1 MPTPK
6 ALLLDP
12 FQLALAAYRAR
23 AERAE
28 AAEADLRK
36 ENALLRRSLSLLVRS
51 LEDRDPEL
59 TERT

>member
-1 MPTPK
+1 MPTAK
-6 ALLLDP
+6 ALLRDP
-12 FQLALAAYRAR
+12 FHLALAAYRQR
-23 AERAE
+23 AETAEAE
-28 AAEADLRK
+28 AATLRR